1 MLEKKKI
8 NKKMVKKNSKYIP
21 SGTFYF
27 DPEEYL
33 DKSLFFELK
42 NKKE

>member
-1 MLEKKKI
+1 MS
-8 NKKMVKKNSKYIP
+8 KKNSKYIP
-21 SGTFYF
+21 SRTFDF

-33 DKSLFFELK
+33 DKSLFFVLK